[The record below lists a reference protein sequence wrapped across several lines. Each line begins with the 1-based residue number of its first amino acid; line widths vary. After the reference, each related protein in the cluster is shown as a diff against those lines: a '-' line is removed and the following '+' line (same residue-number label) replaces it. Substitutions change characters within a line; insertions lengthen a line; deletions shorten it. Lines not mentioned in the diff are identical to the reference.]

1 MNREIMGNIK
11 YGLNSN
17 VSTLKTVLLKDPK
30 AAFKSQ
36 KTIDLQ
42 WQNLNFIEKPD
53 YKKSIIQYGKFVD
66 ILNDNHVE
74 VLFIPED
81 EKTSLDSIY
90 THDPMFMTPN
100 GAVIGNMGKKQRKP
114 ETIMMK
120 SYLDEMGIPIFGEID
135 NGGTLESGDAIWI
148 NDKTVAV
155 GLTYRTNNE
164 GINQLR
170 KILSTISVEL
180 ICVDLP
186 HWNGPVDVLHLMSLI
201 SPLKEDLFLIY
212 EKLLPVGFLEFLNK
226 IAIKTISIADEDYDT
241 LGCNVLPLST
251 TKCLITNGNDR
262 TTKIIENNG
271 IEVIEFQASEICYK
285 GSGGPTCLTRPIY
298 RD

>member
-1 MNREIMGNIK
+1 MNNIK

-17 VSTLKTVLLKDPK
+17 VSTLQTVLLKDPK
-30 AAFKSQ
+30 TAFKSQ
-36 KTIDLQ
+36 KIIDFQ
-42 WQNLNFIEKPD
+42 WQDLNFIDKPD
-53 YKKSIIQYGKFVD
+53 FKKSITQYEKFVD
-66 ILNDNHVE
+66 ILNDNNVE
-74 VLFIPED
+74 ILYIPGD

-100 GAVIGNMGKKQRKP
+100 GAVIGNMGKVQRKP
-114 ETIMMK
+114 ETVMMK
-120 SYLDEMGIPIFGEID
+120 SYLDELDIPIFGEID
-135 NGGTLESGDAIWI
+135 NYGTLEGGDVIWV

-186 HWNGPVDVLHLMSLI
+186 HWNGSVDVLHLMSLI

-212 EKLLPVGFLEFLNK
+212 EKLLPVGFLKFLNK
-226 IAIKTISIADEDYDT
+226 IAIKTISIADEDYDS

-251 TKCLITNGNDR
+251 TKCLITSGNDK
-262 TTKIIENNG
+262 TSKIIEEKG

-298 RD
+298 RK

>member
-1 MNREIMGNIK
+1 MNNIK

-17 VSTLKTVLLKDPK
+17 VSTLKTVLLKNPQ

-42 WQNLNFIEKPD
+42 WQDLNFIDKPD
-53 YKKSIIQYGKFVD
+53 FKKSITQYENFID

-74 VLFIPED
+74 ILYISED

-90 THDPMFMTPN
+90 THDPIFMTPN
-100 GAVIGNMGKKQRKP
+100 GAVIGNMGKTQRKP

-120 SYLDEMGIPIFGEID
+120 NYLNEIGVPILGEIIND
-135 NGGTLESGDAIWI
+135 ATLEGGDVIWI
-148 NDKTVAV
+148 DEKTVAA
-155 GLTYRTNNE
+155 GLTYRTNIK
-164 GINQLR
+164 GIDQLR
-170 KILSTISVEL
+170 KILSTISVEV
-180 ICVDLP
+180 ISVDLP

-212 EKLLPVGFLEFLNK
+212 KKLLPVGLLK
-226 IAIKTISIADEDYDT
+226 LLKQLDIKTISIADEDYDS

-251 TKCLITNGNDR
+251 TKCLITSGNDK
-262 TTKIIENNG
+262 TFKIIEENG

-298 RD
+298 RK

>member
-1 MNREIMGNIK
+1 MNNVK

-17 VSTLKTVLLKDPK
+17 VSTLKTVLLKNPQ

-42 WQNLNFIEKPD
+42 WQDLNFIDKPD
-53 YKKSIIQYGKFVD
+53 FKKSVTQYENFID
-66 ILNDNHVE
+66 ILNDNNVE
-74 VLFIPED
+74 ILYIPED
-81 EKTSLDSIY
+81 EITSLDSIY
-90 THDPMFMTPN
+90 THDPIFMTPN
-100 GAVIGNMGKKQRKP
+100 GAVIGNMGKTQRKP

-120 SYLDEMGIPIFGEID
+120 NYLNEIGVPILGEIIND
-135 NGGTLESGDAIWI
+135 ATLEGGDVIWI
-148 NDKTVAV
+148 DEKTVAA
-155 GLTYRTNNE
+155 GLTYRTNNK
-164 GINQLR
+164 GIDQLR
-170 KILSTISVEL
+170 KILSTISIEV
-180 ICVDLP
+180 ISVDLP

-212 EKLLPVGFLEFLNK
+212 KKLLPVGLLK
-226 IAIKTISIADEDYDT
+226 LLKQLDIKTISIADEDYDS

-251 TKCLITNGNDR
+251 TKCLITSGNDK
-262 TTKIIENNG
+262 TFKIIEDNG

-298 RD
+298 RK

>member
-1 MNREIMGNIK
+1 MNNVK

-17 VSTLKTVLLKDPK
+17 VSTLKTVLLKNPQ

-42 WQNLNFIEKPD
+42 WQDLNFIDKPD
-53 YKKSIIQYGKFVD
+53 FKKSVTQYENFID

-74 VLFIPED
+74 ILYIPED

-90 THDPMFMTPN
+90 THDPIFMTPN
-100 GAVIGNMGKKQRKP
+100 GAVIGNMGKTQRKP

-120 SYLDEMGIPIFGEID
+120 NYLNEIGVPILGEIIND
-135 NGGTLESGDAIWI
+135 ATLEGGDVIWI
-148 NDKTVAV
+148 DEKTVAA
-155 GLTYRTNNE
+155 GLTYRTNIK
-164 GINQLR
+164 GIDQLR
-170 KILSTISVEL
+170 KILSTISVEV
-180 ICVDLP
+180 ISVDLP

-212 EKLLPVGFLEFLNK
+212 KKLLPVGLLK
-226 IAIKTISIADEDYDT
+226 LLKQLDIKTIFIADEDYDS

-251 TKCLITNGNDR
+251 TKCLITSGNDK
-262 TTKIIENNG
+262 TFKIIEDNG

-298 RD
+298 RK

>member
-1 MNREIMGNIK
+1 MNNIK

-42 WQNLNFIEKPD
+42 WQNLNFIERPD
-53 YKKSIIQYGKFVD
+53 FKKSIIQYEKFVD
-66 ILNDNHVE
+66 ILNDNHVQI
-74 VLFIPED
+74 LFIPED
-81 EKTSLDSIY
+81 DETSLDSIY

-114 ETIMMK
+114 ETAMMK
-120 SYLDEMGIPIFGEID
+120 KYLYETGIPILGEIN
-135 NGGTLESGDAIWI
+135 NGGTLEGGDAIWI
-148 NDKTVAV
+148 NDKIAAV

-164 GINQLR
+164 GVNQLR
-170 KILSTISVEL
+170 KILSSISVEL

-186 HWNGPVDVLHLMSLI
+186 HWDGPMDVLHLMSLI

-212 EKLLPVGFLEFLNK
+212 EKLLPVGFLKLLNNLD
-226 IAIKTISIADEDYDT
+226 IKTISIADEDYDT

-251 TKCLITNGNDR
+251 TKCLITKGNDR
-262 TTKIIENNG
+262 TTKIIEQNG

>member
-1 MNREIMGNIK
+1 MNNVK

-17 VSTLKTVLLKDPK
+17 VSTLKTVLLKNPQ

-42 WQNLNFIEKPD
+42 WQDLNFIDKPD
-53 YKKSIIQYGKFVD
+53 FKKSVTQYENFID

-74 VLFIPED
+74 ILYIPED

-90 THDPMFMTPN
+90 THDPIFMTPN
-100 GAVIGNMGKKQRKP
+100 GAVIGNMGKTQRKP

-120 SYLDEMGIPIFGEID
+120 NYLNEIGVPILGEIIND
-135 NGGTLESGDAIWI
+135 ATLEGGDVIWI
-148 NDKTVAV
+148 DEKTVAA
-155 GLTYRTNNE
+155 GLTYRTNIK
-164 GINQLR
+164 GIDQLR
-170 KILSTISVEL
+170 KILSTISVEV
-180 ICVDLP
+180 ISVDLP

-212 EKLLPVGFLEFLNK
+212 KKLLPVGLLK
-226 IAIKTISIADEDYDT
+226 LLKQLDIKTISIADEDYDS

-251 TKCLITNGNDR
+251 TKCLITSGNDK
-262 TTKIIENNG
+262 TFKIIEESG

-298 RD
+298 RK

>member
-1 MNREIMGNIK
+1 MGNIK

-53 YKKSIIQYGKFVD
+53 YKKSIIQYGKFVN

-135 NGGTLESGDAIWI
+135 NGGTLEGGDAIWI

-262 TTKIIENNG
+262 TTKIIEDNG

-285 GSGGPTCLTRPIY
+285 GSGGPTCLTRPLY

>member
-1 MNREIMGNIK
+1 MNNVK

-17 VSTLKTVLLKDPK
+17 VSTLKTVLLKNPQ

-42 WQNLNFIEKPD
+42 WQDLNFIDKPD
-53 YKKSIIQYGKFVD
+53 FKKSVTQYENFID

-74 VLFIPED
+74 ILYIPED

-90 THDPMFMTPN
+90 THDPIFMTPN
-100 GAVIGNMGKKQRKP
+100 GAVIGNMGKTQRKP

-120 SYLDEMGIPIFGEID
+120 NYLNEIGVPILGEIIND
-135 NGGTLESGDAIWI
+135 ATLEGGDVIWI
-148 NDKTVAV
+148 DEKTVAA
-155 GLTYRTNNE
+155 GLTYRTNIK
-164 GINQLR
+164 GIDQLR
-170 KILSTISVEL
+170 KILSTISVEV
-180 ICVDLP
+180 ISVDLP

-212 EKLLPVGFLEFLNK
+212 KKLLPVGLLK
-226 IAIKTISIADEDYDT
+226 LLKQLDIKTISIADEDYDS

-251 TKCLITNGNDR
+251 TKCLITSGNNK
-262 TTKIIENNG
+262 TFKIIEDNG

-298 RD
+298 RK

>member
-1 MNREIMGNIK
+1 MNNIK

-42 WQNLNFIEKPD
+42 WQNLNFIERPD
-53 YKKSIIQYGKFVD
+53 FKKSIIQYEKFVD
-66 ILNDNHVE
+66 ILNDNHVQI
-74 VLFIPED
+74 LFIPED
-81 EKTSLDSIY
+81 DETSLDSIY

-114 ETIMMK
+114 ETAMMK
-120 SYLDEMGIPIFGEID
+120 KYLYETGIPILGEIN
-135 NGGTLESGDAIWI
+135 NGGTLEGGDAIWI
-148 NDKTVAV
+148 NDKIAAV

-164 GINQLR
+164 GVNQLR
-170 KILSTISVEL
+170 KILSLISVEL

-212 EKLLPVGFLEFLNK
+212 EKLLPVGFLKLLNNLD
-226 IAIKTISIADEDYDT
+226 IKTISIADEDYDT

-251 TKCLITNGNDR
+251 TKCLITKGNDR
-262 TTKIIENNG
+262 TTKIIEQNG

>member
-1 MNREIMGNIK
+1 MNNIK

-42 WQNLNFIEKPD
+42 WQNLNFIERPD
-53 YKKSIIQYGKFVD
+53 FKKSIIQYEKFVD
-66 ILNDNHVE
+66 ILNDNHVQI
-74 VLFIPED
+74 LFIPED
-81 EKTSLDSIY
+81 DETSLDSIY

-114 ETIMMK
+114 ETAMMK
-120 SYLDEMGIPIFGEID
+120 KYLYETGIPILGEIN
-135 NGGTLESGDAIWI
+135 NGGTLEGGDAIWI
-148 NDKTVAV
+148 NDKIAAV

-164 GINQLR
+164 GVNQLR
-170 KILSTISVEL
+170 KILSSISVEL

-212 EKLLPVGFLEFLNK
+212 EKLLPVGFLKLLNNLD
-226 IAIKTISIADEDYDT
+226 IKTISIADEDYDT

-251 TKCLITNGNDR
+251 TKCLITKGNDS
-262 TTKIIENNG
+262 TTKIIEQNG

>member
-1 MNREIMGNIK
+1 MNNIK

-17 VSTLKTVLLKDPK
+17 VSTLKTVLLKDPQ

-42 WQNLNFIEKPD
+42 WQDLNFIDKPD
-53 YKKSIIQYGKFVD
+53 FKKSVTQYENFID
-66 ILNDNHVE
+66 ILNDNNVE
-74 VLFIPED
+74 ILYIPED
-81 EKTSLDSIY
+81 ELTSLDSIY
-90 THDPMFMTPN
+90 THDPIFMTPN
-100 GAVIGNMGKKQRKP
+100 GAVIGNMGKTQRKP

-120 SYLDEMGIPIFGEID
+120 NYLNEIGVPILGEIIND
-135 NGGTLESGDAIWI
+135 ATLEGGDVIWI
-148 NDKTVAV
+148 DEKTVAA
-155 GLTYRTNNE
+155 GLTYRTNIK
-164 GINQLR
+164 GIDQLR
-170 KILSTISVEL
+170 KILSTISVEV
-180 ICVDLP
+180 ISVDLP

-212 EKLLPVGFLEFLNK
+212 KKLLPVGLLK
-226 IAIKTISIADEDYDT
+226 LLKQLDIKTISIADEDYDS

-251 TKCLITNGNDR
+251 TKCLITSGNDK
-262 TTKIIENNG
+262 TFKIIEDNG

-298 RD
+298 RK

>member
-135 NGGTLESGDAIWI
+135 NAGTLEGGDAIWI

-155 GLTYRTNNE
+155 GLTYRSNNE

-262 TTKIIENNG
+262 TTKIIEDNG

-285 GSGGPTCLTRPIY
+285 GSGGPTCLTRPLY

>member
-1 MNREIMGNIK
+1 MNNIK

-17 VSTLKTVLLKDPK
+17 VSTLKTVLLKDPE

-36 KTIDLQ
+36 KIIDLQ
-42 WQNLNFIEKPD
+42 WENLNFIEKPD
-53 YKKSIIQYGKFVD
+53 YKKSIIQYEKFVD
-66 ILNDNHVE
+66 ILNDNNVE
-74 VLFIPED
+74 ILYIPED

-100 GAVIGNMGKKQRKP
+100 GAVIGNMGKKQREP
-114 ETIMMK
+114 ETSMMK
-120 SYLDEMGIPIFGEID
+120 NYLAEIGIPIFGEID
-135 NGGTLESGDAIWI
+135 NEGTLEGGDVIWV
-148 NDKTVAV
+148 NDNTAAV
-155 GLTYRTNNE
+155 GLTYRTNNK

-170 KILSTISVEL
+170 KILSSISVDL

-212 EKLLPVGFLEFLNK
+212 EKLLPIGFLKLLNNLD
-226 IAIKTISIADEDYDT
+226 IKTISIADEDYDS

-251 TKCLITNGNDR
+251 TKCLITSGNDK
-262 TTKIIENNG
+262 TFKIIEENG

-298 RD
+298 RK

>member
-1 MNREIMGNIK
+1 MNNIK

-17 VSTLKTVLLKDPK
+17 VSTLKTVLLKNPQ

-42 WQNLNFIEKPD
+42 WQDLNFIDKPD
-53 YKKSIIQYGKFVD
+53 FKKSVTQYGNFID

-74 VLFIPED
+74 ILYIPED

-90 THDPMFMTPN
+90 THDPIFMTPN
-100 GAVIGNMGKKQRKP
+100 GAVIGNMGKTQRKP

-120 SYLDEMGIPIFGEID
+120 NYLNEIGVPILGEIIND
-135 NGGTLESGDAIWI
+135 ATLEGGDVIWI

-186 HWNGPVDVLHLMSLI
+186 RWNGPVDVLHLMSLI

-212 EKLLPVGFLEFLNK
+212 EKLLPVGFLELLNQLD
-226 IAIKTISIADEDYDT
+226 IKTISIADEDYDS

-251 TKCLITNGNDR
+251 TKCLITSGNDK
-262 TTKIIENNG
+262 TSKIIEEKG

-298 RD
+298 RK

>member
-1 MNREIMGNIK
+1 MGNIK

-135 NGGTLESGDAIWI
+135 NGGTLEGGDAIWI

-186 HWNGPVDVLHLMSLI
+186 YWNGPVDVLHLMSLI

-212 EKLLPVGFLEFLNK
+212 EKLLPVGFLKFLNK

-262 TTKIIENNG
+262 TTKIIEDNG

-285 GSGGPTCLTRPIY
+285 GSGGPTCLTRPLY

>member
-120 SYLDEMGIPIFGEID
+120 SCLDEMGIPIFGEID
-135 NGGTLESGDAIWI
+135 NGGTLEGGDAIWI

-212 EKLLPVGFLEFLNK
+212 EKLLPVGFLKFLNK

-262 TTKIIENNG
+262 TTKIIEDNG

-285 GSGGPTCLTRPIY
+285 GSGGPTCLTRPLY

>member
-1 MNREIMGNIK
+1 MNNIK

-17 VSTLKTVLLKDPK
+17 VSTLKTVLLKNPQ

-42 WQNLNFIEKPD
+42 WQDLNFIDKPD
-53 YKKSIIQYGKFVD
+53 FKKSVTQYGNFID

-74 VLFIPED
+74 ILYIPED

-90 THDPMFMTPN
+90 THDPIFMTPN
-100 GAVIGNMGKKQRKP
+100 GAVIGNMGKTQRKP

-120 SYLDEMGIPIFGEID
+120 NYLNEIGVPILGEIIND
-135 NGGTLESGDAIWI
+135 ATLEGGDVIWI

-212 EKLLPVGFLEFLNK
+212 EKLLPVGFLELLNQLD
-226 IAIKTISIADEDYDT
+226 IKTISIADEDYDS

-251 TKCLITNGNDR
+251 TKCLITSGNDK
-262 TTKIIENNG
+262 TSKIIEEKG

-298 RD
+298 RK

>member
-1 MNREIMGNIK
+1 MNNIK

-17 VSTLKTVLLKDPK
+17 VSTLKTVLLKDPE

-36 KTIDLQ
+36 KIIDLQ
-42 WQNLNFIEKPD
+42 WENLNFIEKPD
-53 YKKSIIQYGKFVD
+53 YKKSIIQYEKFVD
-66 ILNDNHVE
+66 ILNDNNVE
-74 VLFIPED
+74 ILYIPED

-100 GAVIGNMGKKQRKP
+100 GAVIGNMGKKQREP
-114 ETIMMK
+114 ETSMMK
-120 SYLDEMGIPIFGEID
+120 NYLAEIGIPIFGEIV
-135 NGGTLESGDAIWI
+135 NEGTLEGGDVIWV
-148 NDKTVAV
+148 NDNTAAV
-155 GLTYRTNNE
+155 GLTYRTNNK

-170 KILSTISVEL
+170 KILSSISVDL

-212 EKLLPVGFLEFLNK
+212 EKLLPIGFLKLLNNLD
-226 IAIKTISIADEDYDT
+226 IKTISIADEDYDS

-251 TKCLITNGNDR
+251 TKCLITSGNDK
-262 TTKIIENNG
+262 TFKIIEENG

-298 RD
+298 RK